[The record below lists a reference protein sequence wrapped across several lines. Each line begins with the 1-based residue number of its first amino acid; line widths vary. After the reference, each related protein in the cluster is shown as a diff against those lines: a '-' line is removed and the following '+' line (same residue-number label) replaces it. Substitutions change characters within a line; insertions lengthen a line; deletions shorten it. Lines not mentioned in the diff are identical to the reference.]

1 MMCSTMAGHL
11 ATRHNLFNNYRQ
23 IIFLSI
29 DEQLLV
35 LWVISKAF
43 NIFQVD
49 QYFTTKDYFMQV
61 KVPGTA
67 PY

>member
-49 QYFTTKDYFMQV
+49 QYFTIYRRYFSLKLEQFL
-61 KVPGTA
+61 
-67 PY
+67 

>member
-49 QYFTTKDYFMQV
+49 QYFTIYRRYYSLKLEQFL
-61 KVPGTA
+61 
-67 PY
+67 